1 LVKFYK
7 LEAKTIM
14 SILNTIIEKAKTT
27 GAKLVFAEGLDPRVI
42 QAAHKIVND
51 GIAQVTVLGTDSEIT
66 QACHLAGVDACN
78 FDVIDP
84 LLSPLVTDFARNFCE
99 IRKAKGMT
107 MDAATA
113 IMHDRLYFAN
123 MMCHQG
129 LVDGVVAGSVASTSD
144 MLRASLQVIGTSKG
158 IKTASSSMLLDFTSS
173 SPTGYSSL
181 LFADCAVNPNPDAE
195 QLVDIAIASANTYY
209 TLTGKKPKVAFLS
222 FATHGSA
229 QHESLDKIRQAAALT
244 VSKVEA
250 EGLDI
255 IVDGE
260 IQADAAIVPSIA
272 AKKCPDS
279 ALKGTA
285 NVLIFPDLNSGNICY
300 KLVQRLSD
308 IAVYGPLL
316 QGLAKPVNDLS
327 RGCSAEDIY
336 GVAAITACQA
346 I

>member
-1 LVKFYK
+1 
-7 LEAKTIM
+7 M
-14 SILNTIIEKAKTT
+14 SILNTIIERAKTT
-27 GAKLVFAEGLDPRVI
+27 AAKLVFAEGQDPRVI
-42 QAAHKIVND
+42 QAAYKIVND
-51 GIAQVTVLGTDSEIT
+51 GIAQVTVLGTESELT
-66 QACHLAGVDACN
+66 QACRLAGVEACN

-84 LLSPLVTDFARNFCE
+84 LSSPLITDFARNFCE
-99 IRKAKGMT
+99 VRKAQDLT
-107 MDAATA
+107 MDAAA
-113 IMHDRLYFAN
+113 DIMKNRLYFAN

-129 LVDGVVAGSVASTSD
+129 LVDGVVAGSIASTRD
-144 MLRASLQVIGTSKG
+144 VLRASLQVIGTAKG
-158 IKTASSSMLLDFTSS
+158 IKTASSSMLLDLA
-173 SPTGYSSL
+173 SPSPAGYSSL
-181 LFADCAVNPNPDAE
+181 LFADCAVNPNPDTE

-229 QHESLDKIRQAAALT
+229 QHESLGKIRQAAALT
-244 VSKVEA
+244 LLKVKA

-260 IQADAAIVPSIA
+260 IQADAALVPSISA
-272 AKKCPDS
+272 RKCPDS
-279 ALKGTA
+279 ALKGEA
-285 NVLIFPDLNSGNICY
+285 NVLIFPDLNSGNISY

-336 GVAAITACQA
+336 GVAAITACQT